1 MYFFRPNETFHCPT
15 HSQMTPRRL
24 MKVMVCSL
32 LTTAAPGSPLAL
44 RTTKPND
51 VLRPIARQLILRQRT
66 LHVRVILLQPR
77 EKVQANHFVAFHYD
91 ESTLFHILRIC
102 RPPKRNRGARLSV
115 VCQLGHEPS
124 SDKTAILTSPDG
136 PLRRVDQ
143 SLPQKSFLPAL
154 AILGNS
160 SLRFPLL
167 LLLYLRFRRKCARI
181 PFEADN
187 YARSEQG
194 LFRCRI
200 LHSQK

>member
-1 MYFFRPNETFHCPT
+1 
-15 HSQMTPRRL
+15 

-32 LTTAAPGSPLAL
+32 LTTTASGSPLAL

-77 EKVQANHFVAFHYD
+77 KKVQANHFVAFHYD

-102 RPPKRNRGARLSV
+102 RPPSFGFALPSPKRNRGARLSV

-124 SDKTAILTSPDG
+124 SDKTAILTSPGG